1 MTDPLAATITAQ
13 QPLDNGMRIGI
24 VAAVSPDVIVTVGGA
39 EVAAGKLG
47 SYQPAL
53 GDNVALIRQD
63 STWLV
68 LGSTN
73 DLQTLKNVILG
84 GNYGKGGG
92 TPVAFS
98 GAEVAFPSANWTQ
111 EDTISFP
118 PGWLFRLWVQPG
130 VNCAGSSWGLLRVRQ
145 GAQST
150 SGNALWQG
158 YVQYDALF
166 ADIGRS
172 EWHQGLIRNSTSN
185 VITTKLSLTVDKDA
199 LTSDLRL
206 FGGDTLAPTV
216 VEVEAM
222 GLIRD
227 NPAALGRS
235 IALV

>member
-1 MTDPLAATITAQ
+1 VTDPLAATITAQ

-24 VAAVSPDVIVTVGGA
+24 VESVSPVVITVGGA

-84 GNYGKGGG
+84 GNYGKGTGF
-92 TPVAFS
+92 PVASS
-98 GAEVAFPSANWTQ
+98 GAEAAFPSANWAQ

-118 PGWLFRLWVQPG
+118 PGWLFRLWVQPSP
-130 VNCAGSSWGLLRVRQ
+130 NCAGSSQGSLRVRQ
-145 GAQST
+145 GAHST
-150 SGNALWQG
+150 TGNLLWQG

-172 EWHQGLIRNSTSN
+172 EWHQGLIRNSTAN
-185 VITTKLSLTVDKDA
+185 VISTKLSLTVDKDN

-206 FGGDTLAPTV
+206 YGGDVNAPTV
-216 VEVEAM
+216 VEVEAL

-227 NPAALGRS
+227 NPAALGRA

>member
-84 GNYGKGGG
+84 N
-92 TPVAFS
+92 
-98 GAEVAFPSANWTQ
+98 
-111 EDTISFP
+111 
-118 PGWLFRLWVQPG
+118 
-130 VNCAGSSWGLLRVRQ
+130 
-145 GAQST
+145 
-150 SGNALWQG
+150 
-158 YVQYDALF
+158 
-166 ADIGRS
+166 
-172 EWHQGLIRNSTSN
+172 
-185 VITTKLSLTVDKDA
+185 LTA
-199 LTSDLRL
+199 SD
-206 FGGDTLAPTV
+206 FHIV
-216 VEVEAM
+216 
-222 GLIRD
+222 
-227 NPAALGRS
+227 
-235 IALV
+235 